1 MSDLDFY
8 IVDVFAIG
16 NSTKDQYSGN
26 QLAVF
31 PQAGSLTTAK
41 MQQIAKE
48 INFSESTFITAP
60 PSGGAYP
67 VKIFTPAVELPF
79 AGHPTLGTAWIIQR
93 QLGQPVDLVELD
105 YTAGRIPVRFNYA
118 QGQPEVLWMEQR
130 SPAFLGDLTA
140 AQLAPVLHLDPT
152 DIDQAYPISQVST
165 GLPFIIVP
173 LKSLAAIHKAQLQL
187 EAYYQLING
196 LPAQS
201 ILIFCPQTLHPE
213 NHLHVR
219 VFTHALGIPEDPAT
233 GSANGCL
240 AAYLVRHGYQGHSRI
255 DWQVEQGYALDRPAL
270 LYLRADAQKVEVGG
284 RVVLVASG
292 RWHR

>member
-8 IVDVFAIG
+8 IVDVFAID
-16 NSTKDQYSGN
+16 KYSGN

-31 PQAGSLTTAK
+31 PEAGELAPAE
-41 MQQIAKE
+41 MQQIAQE
-48 INFSESTFITAP
+48 INFSESTFITGP
-60 PSGGAYP
+60 PSAGAYP

-79 AGHPTLGTAWIIQR
+79 AGHPTLGTAWVIQK
-93 QLGQPVDLVELD
+93 QLSKAVPMVELE
-105 YTAGRIPVRFNYA
+105 YTAGRIPVRFNSD

-130 SPAFLGDLTA
+130 SPEFLGDLSA
-140 AQLAPVLHLDPT
+140 AQLAPVLQIDPA
-152 DIDQAYPISQVST
+152 DIDASHPISQVST

-173 LKSLAAIHKAQLQL
+173 LKSLEAVQKAQLQL
-187 EAYYQLING
+187 TAYYQLIAG
-196 LPAQS
+196 LQAKS

-240 AAYLVRHGYQGHSRI
+240 AAYLVRNGYQGQSSI
-255 DWQVEQGYALDRPAL
+255 NWQVEQGYEIDRPAL
-270 LYLRADAQKVEVGG
+270 LYLRADPSKVEVGG

>member
-8 IVDVFAIG
+8 IVDVFAI
-16 NSTKDQYSGN
+16 NKYSGN

-31 PQAGSLTTAK
+31 PEAGELAPAE
-41 MQQIAKE
+41 MQQIAQE
-48 INFSESTFITAP
+48 INFSESTFITGQ
-60 PSGGAYP
+60 PSAGAYP

-79 AGHPTLGTAWIIQR
+79 AGHPTLGTAWVIQK
-93 QLGQPVDLVELD
+93 QLSKAVPMVELE
-105 YTAGRIPVRFNYA
+105 YTAGRIPVRFNYD

-130 SPAFLGDLTA
+130 SPEFLGDLSA
-140 AQLAPVLHLDPT
+140 AQLALVLQIDPA
-152 DIDQAYPISQVST
+152 DIDASYPISQVST

-173 LKSLAAIHKAQLQL
+173 LKSLEAVQKAQLQL
-187 EAYYQLING
+187 TAYYQLIAG
-196 LPAQS
+196 LQAKS

-240 AAYLVRHGYQGHSRI
+240 AAYLVRNGYQGQSSI
-255 DWQVEQGYALDRPAL
+255 NWQVEQGYEIDRPAL
-270 LYLRADAQKVEVGG
+270 LYLRADPSKVEVGG

>member
-8 IVDVFAIG
+8 IVDVFAID
-16 NSTKDQYSGN
+16 KYSGN

-31 PQAGSLTTAK
+31 PEAGELAPAE

-48 INFSESTFITAP
+48 INFSESTFITGP
-60 PSGGAYP
+60 PSAGAYP

-79 AGHPTLGTAWIIQR
+79 AGHPTLGTAWVIQK
-93 QLGQPVDLVELD
+93 QLSKAVPMVELE
-105 YTAGRIPVRFNYA
+105 YTAGRIPVRFNYDR
-118 QGQPEVLWMEQR
+118 GQPEVLWMEQR
-130 SPAFLGDLTA
+130 SPEFLGDLSA
-140 AQLAPVLHLDPT
+140 AQLAPVLQIDPA
-152 DIDQAYPISQVST
+152 DIDARYPISQVST

-173 LKSLAAIHKAQLQL
+173 LKSLEAVQKAQLQL
-187 EAYYQLING
+187 TAYYQLIAG
-196 LPAQS
+196 LQAKS

-240 AAYLVRHGYQGHSRI
+240 AAYLVRNGYQGQRSI
-255 DWQVEQGYALDRPAL
+255 NWQVEQGYEIDRPAL
-270 LYLRADAQKVEVGG
+270 LYLRADPSKVEVGG